1 MAEAARILPLYERM
15 FAGNQVSLTPMEPR
29 IRISLRAGPD
39 AYSAIKSAI
48 GAALPQSPGGTATG
62 TDISALWIGPDEWL
76 LIADQ
81 SSDLIASLNK
91 AAKTALISAVD
102 VSHRNTAIEVAG
114 RNAATAING
123 GCPRDL
129 SLAAFPVGNCSR
141 TILGKAE
148 IILWRLDED
157 RFHLECWR
165 SFSDY
170 VWKFLVDAA
179 RSA

>member
-1 MAEAARILPLYERM
+1 MAEAARTLPLHERM
-15 FAGNQVSLTPMEPR
+15 FAGNQVSLMPMEPR

-39 AYSAIKSAI
+39 AYSAVKSAI
-48 GAALPQSPGGTATG
+48 GIALPQTPGSTATRA
-62 TDISALWIGPDEWL
+62 DVAALWIGPDEWIL
-76 LIADQ
+76 LADQ
-81 SSDLIASLNK
+81 SSDLIADLNEV
-91 AAKTALISAVD
+91 AKTTLISAVD
-102 VSHRNTAIEVAG
+102 ISHRNTAIEVAG
-114 RNAATAING
+114 GKATAALNG

-129 SLAAFPVGNCSR
+129 SLVAFPVGNCSR

-148 IILWRLDED
+148 IVLWRLDEN